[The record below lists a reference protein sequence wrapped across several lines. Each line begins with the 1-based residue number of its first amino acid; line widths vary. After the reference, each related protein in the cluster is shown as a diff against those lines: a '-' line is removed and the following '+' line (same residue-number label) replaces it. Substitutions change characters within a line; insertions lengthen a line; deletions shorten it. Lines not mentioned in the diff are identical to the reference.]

1 LRRLTSDHIGA
12 TIFYDKPSNFTCCG
26 SAELWALSI
35 SDLQKCDK
43 KKDHIDEK
51 APKWKINAP
60 EFVIY
65 FSRCYIDMKLKKKGI
80 VICNKKTKYLN
91 LSRTFR
97 KFKKCPRVLYFDSG
111 PLIWPNDERGRINR
125 FLNALHGGLM
135 FGPLLL
141 GRVEYLWISLFDNPI
156 TMKLVKYVNYFLPLL
171 NLICV
176 IFANQL
182 LLSLLCQLK
191 LAD

>member
-1 LRRLTSDHIGA
+1 MTSQVILPAAGQLNFELFLSLTCKNATKRKTISMKRLQNEKLMLLNLSY
-12 TIFYDKPSNFTCCG
+12 IF
-26 SAELWALSI
+26 
-35 SDLQKCDK
+35 Q
-43 KKDHIDEK
+43 
-51 APKWKINAP
+51 
-60 EFVIY
+60 
-65 FSRCYIDMKLKKKGI
+65 GI

-141 GRVEYLWISLFDNPI
+141 GRVEYL
-156 TMKLVKYVNYFLPLL
+156 
-171 NLICV
+171 
-176 IFANQL
+176 
-182 LLSLLCQLK
+182 
-191 LAD
+191 